1 MQRKQKGSETIKVV
15 FRVRPLNSKEKQDG
29 REICTIA
36 HENQGLIEIRNPSP
50 EGGGGEVSKTF
61 AFDAVFSE
69 SSSQRQIYGVSA
81 APVVQSVLEGY
92 NGTVF
97 CYGQTGAGK
106 THTME
111 GVNEPSELRG
121 IIPNTFEHIFDHIAL
136 NGSKDKY
143 LVRAS
148 YFEIYNEE
156 IRDLLSS
163 KPQISLEL
171 KESPD
176 SGVYVKDLTSTV
188 VKSVEEIDNV
198 LQKGKKNRIV
208 GATLMNAGSS
218 RSHSVF
224 SIVVECCSSDEQGE
238 HIRVGK
244 LNLVDLAGSE
254 RQSKTGATGERL
266 KEATKINLSL
276 SALGNVISA
285 LVDGKSQHIPYR
297 DSKLTRILQD
307 SLGGNTKTV
316 MCANAGPADYNYDE
330 SLSTLRYANRAKNI
344 KNKPVINEDP
354 KDAMLREYQE
364 QIARLKER
372 LAQMPTSSSPPA
384 ASDRLGEQEKEAIID
399 ELRSKANQENEAI
412 RAKTN
417 AELQKLKSAN
427 HQTAEE
433 REKLAKK
440 LAEEKQ
446 ARIDTENQKIQ
457 LRQQLKEMEAK
468 LVVGGEFADAA
479 KKQEAELRRA
489 NQELA
494 LKAEQELVLS
504 RKIAEK
510 EDEKLYLEEKYS
522 SLADEV
528 QSKTKKLKKL
538 WVKYQQAK
546 TEIQDLEREFLV
558 DKNETV
564 DTIRDLTKQLKL
576 KEFIISSFVPPK
588 YALLYDAVENGGRAI
603 YDEARE
609 AWTISGIKTD
619 NGCLK
624 CRRRGMNQMSEFVE
638 LDLEMPVKS
647 TPDVEDPNTMQKISS
662 ILAMDLNDHMEEIPC
677 KYNRQ
682 DKMFRVD
689 HKKPKSKH
697 RKDGKNSKKSCR
709 PTTAF

>member
-1 MQRKQKGSETIKVV
+1 MNFQ
-15 FRVRPLNSKEKQDG
+15 
-29 REICTIA
+29 
-36 HENQGLIEIRNPSP
+36 
-50 EGGGGEVSKTF
+50 
-61 AFDAVFSE
+61 
-69 SSSQRQIYGVSA
+69 
-81 APVVQSVLEGY
+81 
-92 NGTVF
+92 
-97 CYGQTGAGK
+97 

-121 IIPNTFEHIFDHIAL
+121 IIPNTFEHIFDYIAL

-163 KPQISLEL
+163 KPHVSLEL

-176 SGVYVKDLTSTV
+176 TGVYVKDLTSTT
-188 VKSVEEIDNV
+188 VKSVEEIDKV
-198 LQKGKKNRIV
+198 LQKGKKNRMV
-208 GATLMNAGSS
+208 GSTLMNAGSS

-224 SIVVECCSSDEQGE
+224 TIVIECCSSDEQGE

-254 RQSKTGATGERL
+254 RQSKTGATGDRL

-364 QIARLKER
+364 EIARLKER
-372 LAQMPTSSSPPA
+372 LSQMPTSSSPA
-384 ASDRLGEQEKEAIID
+384 MGEQEKETIID
-399 ELRSKANQENEAI
+399 EVRSKANKENEAL

-433 REKLAKK
+433 RERLAKK

-446 ARIDTENQKIQ
+446 AHMDTENQKLQ
-457 LRQQLKEMEAK
+457 LRRQLKEMEAK
-468 LVVGGEFADAA
+468 LVVGGEFANTA

-494 LKAEQELVLS
+494 LKVEQELALNRRMAEQE
-504 RKIAEK
+504 E
-510 EDEKLYLEEKYS
+510 EKLHLEERYG
-522 SLADEV
+522 SLSDEV

-538 WVKYQQAK
+538 WAKYQQAK
-546 TEIQDLEREFLV
+546 TEIQDLEREFLI

-588 YALLYDAVENGGRAI
+588 VRVPATISSNIVSPLTNHSFLASKYALLYDAVENGGRAV

-609 AWTISGIKTD
+609 AWTIPGIKTH
-619 NGCLK
+619 NGGLRD
-624 CRRRGMNQMSEFVE
+624 RRQSMKMSEYVE
-638 LDLEMPVKS
+638 LDIEMPVK
-647 TPDVEDPNTMQKISS
+647 TTLDIDNPNTLDKISS
-662 ILAMDLNDHMEEIPC
+662 ILTMDLNDHLEEIPC
-677 KYNRQ
+677 KYTNRQ
-682 DKMFRVD
+682 DKMFRID
-689 HKKPKSKH
+689 HVSARISLCK
-697 RKDGKNSKKSCR
+697 
-709 PTTAF
+709 